1 MKKVISMILI
11 SLLVITYFVPVFAVN
26 KALLYM
32 THYTNYYLKF
42 SNGNEVRTAVVV
54 YNYNGKEYP
63 AYCVEPSKDGVGELP
78 SYEVQFKDILNDNGL
93 WRIVTNGYPY
103 KTPQQMGLNNTDEAY
118 MATKQAIYRYLAG
131 EDETYYGGGGIGE
144 AGKRVYN
151 AIARLLDLG
160 YNGTET
166 IINAT
171 ANIVQNKALNFDNK
185 NKNYYSATYSVSSNT
200 SYQNYT
206 VMIDTDK
213 SGILVTDENN
223 NIKNKF
229 NSGEKFKVLIPKNIV
244 TTNFSIGVNAYLS
257 CETKPILYGESY
269 DPNYQDY
276 VITTDPYEDVS
287 TNTTLAVKKLQEDG
301 KLIIYKKDN
310 ETKAPIKGVS
320 FELYKD
326 NRIVARG
333 TTDSKGELTFSN
345 LDEGSYVV
353 KETATNSNY
362 ILNTNS
368 KEVEIP
374 FNGTKEITIE
384 NEHKKGNL
392 KIYKLDKDNQ
402 KIGLSGVVF
411 ELYSHEFD
419 KVIGTYTTNADGEI
433 LIENLR
439 TGDYTLHEISTDKW
453 YNLAED
459 VEVKIKYNETTE
471 VAVYNELKKGQIK
484 VVKIDADENNIPIE
498 GVKFNVMTEDG
509 EILETITT
517 DKNGEATSD
526 RIPIRYKNVYLQEIE
541 TNKNYI
547 LNDEIIKIELQEDK
561 IISKTVENES
571 KKGKIQVIKKDF
583 DNKELGVEG
592 VVFDIICEQTGKV
605 VDTITTD
612 KNGIATSK
620 DLSILYTYTLVEVS
634 TDKKYNLNTEPITN
648 LETEYKN
655 TLQIEITNEKKKG
668 QIKIIKKDID
678 NRNIPLAGV
687 VFDILDENGNIVDT
701 VVTDA
706 RGEALTKMLPSIDTK
721 YTIREK
727 ITKQEYVLSDELHI
741 VTLQE
746 NKIKPVEIFNEKIK
760 GRLQITKVDGRD
772 NSKRLEGVVF
782 GVYNENNELV
792 QEIVTNT
799 EGIATSELLPYG
811 KYYCKELETGSKYY
825 LLNEENFEFEIKTDD
840 EIIEKTYIN
849 EPVTP
854 EVDIEKEGTIET
866 KPNEIVDY
874 TFYNIENKSNIY
886 LEQFKWIDYIPTDY
900 VRLETMT
907 TGTWNQD
914 LKYDVY
920 YKTNKSDEYILF
932 KEDLDTK
939 ENYNLDFREIQ
950 PDNDEYITE
959 TYFDFGRVDVGFKE
973 VEKPTMKCRTL
984 DTLQNDDTFTNKTKT
999 VGIYGEI
1006 TVESKTT
1013 WTTLVHVPEKP
1024 KPTLPDT
1031 GK

>member
-63 AYCVEPSKDGVGELP
+63 AYCVEPNKDGVGELP

-229 NSGEKFKVLIPKNIV
+229 SSGEKFKVLIPKNIV

-301 KLIIYKKDN
+301 KLIIYKIDSQ
-310 ETKAPIKGVS
+310 TKEPIKGVS

-326 NRIVARG
+326 NKIIARG
-333 TTDSKGELTFSN
+333 ISDSLGKVTFSN
-345 LDEGSYVV
+345 LDEGSYIV

-368 KEVEIP
+368 KAVEIP

-517 DKNGEATSD
+517 DKNGEATSG
-526 RIPIRYKNVYLQEIE
+526 RIPIRYQNVYVQEIE
-541 TNKNYI
+541 TDKNYV
-547 LNDEIIKIELQEDK
+547 LNDEIIKFELKENQ
-561 IISKTVENES
+561 IVTKTIENES
-571 KKGKIQVIKKDF
+571 KKGEIQVIKKDF
-583 DNKELGVEG
+583 DNNEIGIEG
-592 VVFDIICEQTGKV
+592 VTFDIINEQKGIV
-605 VDTITTD
+605 VDTIVTD
-612 KNGIATSK
+612 KNGIAKSK
-620 DLSILYTYTLVEVS
+620 ELSVLYTYTLKEVS
-634 TDKKYNLNTEPITN
+634 TNNKYIFEA
-648 LETEYKN
+648 K
-655 TLQIEITNEKKKG
+655 EITGIDVEHNKVLEFEVTNMLKKG
-668 QIKIIKKDID
+668 QVKVIKRDLD
-678 NRNIPLAGV
+678 NHEILLEGV
-687 VFDILDENGNIVDT
+687 VFEVLDEDGNIVDVIT
-701 VVTDA
+701 TDE
-706 RGEALTKMLPSIDTK
+706 RGEAITQMLPCIDK
-721 YTIREK
+721 QYIIREK
-727 ITKQEYVLSDELHI
+727 STKIEYVLFNEVQV
-741 VTLQE
+741 VTLQQD
-746 NKIKPVEIFNEKIK
+746 KIKNVEIFNEMKK
-760 GRLQITKVDGRD
+760 GKLKITKVDSND
-772 NSKRLEGVVF
+772 NSKTLEGAVF
-782 GVYNENNELV
+782 GIYNGNNELV
-792 QEIVTNT
+792 QEIVTDEN
-799 EGIATSELLPYG
+799 GIAISELLPYG
-811 KYYCKELETGSKYY
+811 KYHCRELETGSKYY
-825 LLNEENFEFEIKTDD
+825 LLNEENFEFQVKNDGET
-840 EIIEKTYIN
+840 IEKTYTN

-854 EVDIEKEGTIET
+854 EVNIEKEGTIET

-900 VRLETMT
+900 IRLETMT

-914 LKYDVY
+914 LKYNVY
-920 YKTNKSDEYILF
+920 YKTNKSGEYILF

-950 PDNDEYITE
+950 LDNDEYITE
-959 TYFDFGRVDVGFKE
+959 TYFDFGKVDVGFKE
-973 VEKPTMKCRTL
+973 DVKPTMKCRTL
-984 DTLQNDDTFTNKTKT
+984 DNLQNNDTFTNKTKT

-1006 TVESKTT
+1006 TVESNTK
-1013 WTTLVHVPEKP
+1013 WTTLVHVPEAP